1 MPKIAD
7 SKGRPDKNSGCARLF
22 GNQQLGQLMSRVQAT
37 VIRTGNELESL
48 LERYTPDKLK
58 VHLDDILAGQ
68 EPMSKIQVAFKV
80 RMPAVGPSRGE
91 IADILIFDH
100 AGKQARVIELKDGD
114 TFDTK
119 KSSGELESMTNF
131 SNWLT

>member
-1 MPKIAD
+1 
-7 SKGRPDKNSGCARLF
+7 
-22 GNQQLGQLMSRVQAT
+22 MSRVQAT